1 MLRLRVVR
9 WTNCTPTSRSSA
21 AMRRLTVVLGMP
33 SRRAA
38 AVKLPASTTRANMAI
53 SLRSIIVANNE
64 TMFLNYRQLWVNAIE
79 ANSAPSK
86 TGSRPMTTKRNVL
99 VTGATG
105 QQGGAVARAL
115 LSRGHRVK
123 ALTRKPDS
131 GAARQ
136 LMSAG
141 ADLVTGD
148 LGDAASVL
156 KAASGVS
163 TMFLM
168 GNSYEA
174 GTEEETRQGIIA
186 AEAAKAAGV
195 GHLIYSSVA
204 DANKKTGIPHFE
216 SKYLVE
222 KHVAGLGLP
231 YTISAPVAFMENIVA
246 PWSIGALRQGTHA
259 FAMPPKRVLQLV
271 ALADIGAFVSALVE
285 RREQVFGKRF
295 DFAGDELSGEEQAKI
310 LSHAIGRPI
319 NYQEIPIAAARQ
331 QSEDA
336 ALMLEWF
343 DRVGYDADIVAL
355 RRDFSEVRWHSFA
368 DWARA
373 FDWSVLERTSSV
385 A

>member
-1 MLRLRVVR
+1 M
-9 WTNCTPTSRSSA
+9 TS
-21 AMRRLTVVLGMP
+21 
-33 SRRAA
+33 
-38 AVKLPASTTRANMAI
+38 K
-53 SLRSIIVANNE
+53 RSI
-64 TMFLNYRQLWVNAIE
+64 
-79 ANSAPSK
+79 
-86 TGSRPMTTKRNVL
+86 L

-131 GAARQ
+131 EAARQ
-136 LMSAG
+136 LASAG
-141 ADLVTGD
+141 ADLVAGD
-148 LGDAASVL
+148 LADAGSVVT
-156 KAASGVS
+156 AAKGVD

-174 GTEEETRQGIIA
+174 GLQEETRQGIIA
-186 AEAAKAAGV
+186 ADAAKAAGV

-204 DANKKTGIPHFE
+204 DADKMTGIPHFE

-222 KHVAGLGLP
+222 KHVVGLGIP

-246 PWSIGALRQGTHA
+246 PWSIGALSQGTLA

-271 ALADIGAFVSALVE
+271 SLADIGGFVAALAE

-310 LSHAIGRPI
+310 LSEAIGRPI
-319 NYQEIPIAAARQ
+319 GYQEIPIAVARQ

-336 ALMLEWF
+336 ALMFEWF
-343 DRVGYDADIVAL
+343 DRVGYDVDIAGL
-355 RRDFSEVRWHSFA
+355 RRDFPEVRWHGFA

-373 FDWSVLERTSSV
+373 FNWSALKQTASAGDR
-385 A
+385 

>member
-1 MLRLRVVR
+1 
-9 WTNCTPTSRSSA
+9 
-21 AMRRLTVVLGMP
+21 
-33 SRRAA
+33 
-38 AVKLPASTTRANMAI
+38 
-53 SLRSIIVANNE
+53 
-64 TMFLNYRQLWVNAIE
+64 
-79 ANSAPSK
+79 
-86 TGSRPMTTKRNVL
+86 
-99 VTGATG
+99 
-105 QQGGAVARAL
+105 
-115 LSRGHRVK
+115 
-123 ALTRKPDS
+123 
-131 GAARQ
+131 
-136 LMSAG
+136 MSAG

-156 KAASGVS
+156 KAASGVG
-163 TMFLM
+163 TVFLM

-222 KHVAGLGLP
+222 RHVAGLDIP

-295 DFAGDELSGEEQAKI
+295 DFAGDEAHGLRA
-310 LSHAIGRPI
+310 
-319 NYQEIPIAAARQ
+319 AAAR
-331 QSEDA
+331 
-336 ALMLEWF
+336 
-343 DRVGYDADIVAL
+343 GH
-355 RRDFSEVRWHSFA
+355 VRGIQRH
-368 DWARA
+368 R
-373 FDWSVLERTSSV
+373 
-385 A
+385 